1 MESDSLNLR
10 GKRPVQHTGN
20 HNGHRLEVVEP
31 VDFPTK
37 YGHFMLYGF
46 YHPDSEKIHTVV
58 VKGELAGGEEV
69 PVRVHSECH
78 TGDVLGSLRCDCG
91 EQLEAALRYIGEQP
105 AGAVVY
111 LKQEGRGIGLRN
123 KLRAYAL
130 QDEGM
135 DTVEANEQ
143 LGFPAETRTYADGAE
158 IIRRLGIRSVVLLT
172 NNPDKMTKLREEGV
186 NIARR
191 EPLIIPPN
199 PHSSRYLSTKK
210 LKMDH
215 LL

>member
-1 MESDSLNLR
+1 MKSEPIQYRRRSS
-10 GKRPVQHTGN
+10 VEQHSP
-20 HNGHRLEVVEP
+20 HNGHRLELVEP

-37 YGHFMLYGF
+37 YGHFTLYGF
-46 YHPDSEKIHTVV
+46 HHPGSEKLHTAV
-58 VKGELAGGEEV
+58 VKGELKGAEEC

-78 TGDVLGSLRCDCG
+78 TGDVFGSLRCDCG
-91 EQLEAALRYIGEQP
+91 EQLEASLRYIGEHSQ
-105 AGAVVY
+105 GAVIY

-130 QDEGM
+130 QDQGL

-143 LGFPAETRTYADGAE
+143 LGFPAEARTYADGAE
-158 IIRRLGIRSVVLLT
+158 IIRRLGILSVILLT
-172 NNPDKMTKLREEGV
+172 NNPDKLEKLRNEGV
-186 NIARR
+186 AISRR

-199 PHSSRYLSTKK
+199 PHSKRYLSTKK

>member
-1 MESDSLNLR
+1 MKSESIHFR
-10 GKRPVQHTGN
+10 GRVPAQNENKR
-20 HNGHRLEVVEP
+20 NGHRLELEEP

-37 YGHFMLYGF
+37 YGHFTLYGF
-46 YHPDSEKIHTVV
+46 SLPGSEKMHTVA
-58 VKGELAGGEEV
+58 VKGELAGAEEC

-78 TGDVLGSLRCDCG
+78 TGDVFGSLRCDCG
-91 EQLEAALRYIGEQP
+91 EQLDAALRYIAGQP
-105 AGAVVY
+105 RGAVIY

-130 QDEGM
+130 QDHGL

-143 LGFPAETRTYADGAE
+143 LGFPAEARSYADGAE

-172 NNPDKMTKLREEGV
+172 NNPDKLKKLSAEG
-186 NIARR
+186 IAITRR
-191 EPLIIPPN
+191 EPLVIPPN
-199 PHSSRYLSTKK
+199 PHSSRYLTTKK

>member
-10 GKRPVQHTGN
+10 GNRPAQHSGN
-20 HNGHRLEVVEP
+20 RNGHRLEVVEP

-37 YGHFMLYGF
+37 YGHFALYGF
-46 YHPDSEKIHTVV
+46 YHPGSEKIHTVV
-58 VKGELAGGEEV
+58 VKGELAGSEEI
-69 PVRVHSECH
+69 PVRIHSECH

-172 NNPDKMTKLREEGV
+172 NNPDKITKLQEEGV

-191 EPLIIPPN
+191 EPLVIPSN

-215 LL
+215 P

>member
-1 MESDSLNLR
+1 MKLDSVNFR
-10 GKRPVQHTGN
+10 GKSSVQPTGN

-37 YGHFMLYGF
+37 HGHFVLYGF
-46 YHPDSEKIHTVV
+46 YHPGSEKIHTVV

-91 EQLEAALRYIGEQP
+91 EQLEAALHYIGKQP
-105 AGAVVY
+105 AGAVIY
-111 LKQEGRGIGLRN
+111 LKQEGRGIGLHN

-143 LGFPAETRTYADGAE
+143 LGLPAETRTYAEGAE

-172 NNPDKMTKLREEGV
+172 NNPDKMTKLQEEGV
-186 NIARR
+186 RIARR

-199 PHSSRYLSTKK
+199 PYSSRYLSTKK